1 MFNYLSGK
9 LIVKDPTYVVI
20 DVGGVGYEVKISLG
34 TFSKIKGLEHGKLF
48 TYFHVKEDMQVLFG
62 FVDTE
67 EKELFIKLIS
77 ISGIGPS
84 TALMMFSS
92 LSKEELIDAISSGN
106 VKTIQSVK
114 GIGAKTAQRVI
125 LELKDKVSKTEV
137 SIEGIPGIAVSPSQ
151 EILQEA
157 VAALVTLGIAKN
169 VAEKNVRL
177 ILKRTNSQLSLEEII
192 KLALKSN

>member
-9 LIVKDPTYVVI
+9 LVVKDPTFVVI
-20 DVGGVGYEVKISLG
+20 DIGGVGYEVKISLG
-34 TFSKIKGLEHGKLF
+34 TFSKIKALEQCQLF

-62 FVDTE
+62 FVDAE

-92 LSKEELIDAISSGN
+92 LSKEELIEAISSGN

-125 LELKDKVSKTEV
+125 LELKDKVTKTGTA
-137 SIEGIPGIAVSPSQ
+137 IDGIPGIAASPSQ